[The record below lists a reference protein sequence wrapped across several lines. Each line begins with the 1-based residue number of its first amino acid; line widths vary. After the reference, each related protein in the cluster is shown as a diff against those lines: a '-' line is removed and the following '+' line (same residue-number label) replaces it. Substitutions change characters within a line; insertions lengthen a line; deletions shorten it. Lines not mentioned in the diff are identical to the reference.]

1 MELKDLFSYIE
12 KNPGQF
18 PNTIRVMQEV
28 SIEVLNIWKQAANFS
43 AAVTVKMGGTGWF
56 GKNYIY
62 QGNIEISQKSP
73 FRFELF
79 YNNQNSG
86 NIDFEK
92 IVEEGRSAYN
102 IVQGLLANSSKVRIS
117 PVRKTKSGKYIS
129 GGKKYLIVP
138 LPNSGEHE
146 KAPSF
151 DMSIL
156 DTFTEPAEQG
166 DSGTVKRNIYNY
178 KPIEGVT
185 RNNTARFT
193 QKIAGGK
200 TQSTSRNLVMI
211 TDKSRWNPYPAVKG
225 TRFTQKMQR
234 VADAKINAAS
244 GRIISALDTDLKRL
258 GYGKG

>member
-1 MELKDLFSYIE
+1 MDIKELFAYIE

-28 SIEVLNIWKQAANFS
+28 ALEVLNIWKTAANFS
-43 AAVTVKMGGTGWF
+43 AAVTVKQGGTGWF

-73 FRFELF
+73 FRFDIS
-79 YNNQNSG
+79 YNAGSG
-86 NIDFEK
+86 GKIDFEQ
-92 IVEEGRSAYN
+92 IVEEGRNAYN
-102 IVQGLLANSSKVRIS
+102 IAQNLLANSSKVRIS

-151 DMSIL
+151 DMSIM
-156 DTFTEPAEQG
+156 DTFSEPAVQG
-166 DSGTVKRNIYNY
+166 DKKDVKRNVYDY
-178 KPIEGVT
+178 KPIEGIT

-193 QKIAGGK
+193 QKIAGGR
-200 TQSTSRNLVMI
+200 TQATSKNLVMI

-225 TRFTQKMQR
+225 TKFSKKMQR

-258 GYGKG
+258 GMK